1 MPRATTR
8 AINFYK
14 EALKHNADSVN
25 ALSRLASL
33 YRDQDQLDQVKST
46 DNPERRW
53 VDDSILRYIGC
64 QVL

>member
-33 YRDQDQLDQVKST
+33 YRDQDQLDQVT
-46 DNPERRW
+46 
-53 VDDSILRYIGC
+53 SISLHDP
-64 QVL
+64 LFL